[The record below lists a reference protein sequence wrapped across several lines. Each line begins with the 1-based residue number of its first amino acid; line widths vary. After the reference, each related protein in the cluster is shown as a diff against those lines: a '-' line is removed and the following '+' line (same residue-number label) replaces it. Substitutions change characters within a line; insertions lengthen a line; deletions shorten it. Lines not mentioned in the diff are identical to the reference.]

1 MAEKKTGGE
10 QSADSEV
17 LVQVRREIASH
28 LFRTA
33 WLEIA
38 AFSILG
44 IGLCF
49 ALGPYASRLRESV
62 WIFLLLIVSAARSA
76 HVYFTDSDAF
86 YSGSRGSSG
95 IHELQYFCGVL
106 ASAAVWSVGV
116 LWFSADL
123 PLTELV
129 YLILFTAV
137 EMTVSGACLMLS
149 RKCFAAAVALPAAAL
164 AYAVWSY
171 EWPCQKEL
179 LIFIIIAAVLSAV
192 GIRRAVGG
200 TVVSDLYR
208 RFVNA
213 GEARRLYEEGLN
225 LRRDDLT
232 DQLTGV
238 GSSKCYAEKLAD
250 FWRICSR
257 TSSPLSLLLIDID
270 YFAKYNNIYG
280 SRTGDACL
288 RKTAEIIR
296 QAACRRKDDSFSR
309 LDGETFAL
317 LLPFTDLAG
326 AKHVAGLLRS
336 ALNDAAIEHISSGV
350 SDRLTVSVGIAT
362 VEPLNSMSSDVLREA
377 AARALKKAK
386 DSGRNQVAV
395 SSAR

>member
-1 MAEKKTGGE
+1 MAEKKAGGG
-10 QSADSEV
+10 QSADSDI
-17 LVQVRREIASH
+17 LIQVRREIASH

-76 HVYFTDSDAF
+76 HVYFTDSDTF
-86 YSGSRGSSG
+86 CSGKGSSG
-95 IHELQYFCGVL
+95 IAELQYFCGVL
-106 ASAAVWSVGV
+106 ASSAVWSVGI
-116 LWFSADL
+116 LWFSAEL

-129 YLILFTAV
+129 YLLFFTAV

-149 RKCFAAAVALPAAAL
+149 RKCFAAAVALPAVAVI
-164 AYAVWSY
+164 YAVCSY
-171 EWPCQKEL
+171 EWPCRKEL
-179 LIFIIIAAVLSAV
+179 LLFIIIASVLSAV

-296 QAACRRKDDSFSR
+296 KAACRRKDDSFSR

-317 LLPFTDLAG
+317 LLPFTALAG
-326 AKHVAGLLRS
+326 AKHAAALLRS
-336 ALNDAAIEHISSGV
+336 ALNEAAIEHISSGV

-362 VEPLNSMSSDVLREA
+362 VEPLNSMNSDVLREA

-386 DSGRNQVAV
+386 DGGRNQVAV

>member
-95 IHELQYFCGVL
+95 IQELQYFCGVL

-213 GEARRLYEEGLN
+213 GEA
-225 LRRDDLT
+225 
-232 DQLTGV
+232 
-238 GSSKCYAEKLAD
+238 
-250 FWRICSR
+250 
-257 TSSPLSLLLIDID
+257 
-270 YFAKYNNIYG
+270 YG
-280 SRTGDACL
+280 SAYR
-288 RKTAEIIR
+288 
-296 QAACRRKDDSFSR
+296 CREQQM
-309 LDGETFAL
+309 LC
-317 LLPFTDLAG
+317 
-326 AKHVAGLLRS
+326 
-336 ALNDAAIEHISSGV
+336 
-350 SDRLTVSVGIAT
+350 
-362 VEPLNSMSSDVLREA
+362 
-377 AARALKKAK
+377 
-386 DSGRNQVAV
+386 
-395 SSAR
+395 